1 MSTLL
6 RIDASARAER
16 SHTRRMTRTF
26 VETWL
31 RCRPADTVIERNLA
45 KDPPEFVTE
54 PWIASAFTA
63 PERRTPEQRRILEA
77 SDQLI
82 GELERSDVIVL
93 GTPMYNYG
101 MPAALKAWFDQVI
114 RIGRTFSFDLARGDW
129 PLEPILTGK
138 TLVVLSSR
146 GEFGFAAGG
155 MRAHMNHLDPHIAT
169 CAHYL
174 GVSERHLVSIE
185 YQEFGGE
192 RHERSVS
199 SAFGAV
205 VALAERLARDSSRR
219 PRAPGSFTEI
229 GPAPGRCD
237 ALD

>member
-16 SHTRRMTRTF
+16 SQTRQMTRTF
-26 VETWL
+26 VDTWL
-31 RCRPADTVIERNLA
+31 DCRPTDTVIERNLA

-54 PWIASAFTA
+54 PWIASAFTEPA
-63 PERRTPEQRRILEA
+63 RRTPEQRRLLEA
-77 SDQLI
+77 SDRLI
-82 GELERSDVIVL
+82 GELEQADVIVL

-114 RIGRTFSFDLARGDW
+114 RVGRTFSFDLARGDW
-129 PLEPILTGK
+129 PLAPILTGK

-146 GEFGFAAGG
+146 GEFAFAPGG
-155 MRAHMNHLDPHIAT
+155 VRAHMNHLDPHIAT

-174 GVSERHLVSIE
+174 GVSESHLVSIE

-192 RHERSVS
+192 RHERSIA
-199 SAFGAV
+199 SAFQSV
-205 VALAERLARDSSRR
+205 VELAERLARESSRS
-219 PRAPGSFTEI
+219 PRV
-229 GPAPGRCD
+229 
-237 ALD
+237 